1 MNIKL
6 EIKSILHDSA
16 YYPQLHIPA
25 PIRHRLQQI
34 FNFLERPPR
43 HGNFEIVEVS
53 PERMAAYQAIRSERD
68 HQDEQWG
75 KTQSSGR
82 PGNGERSLDEF
93 ALYIS
98 GYADTLRGF
107 CTEFTDANTKLHAV
121 RKIAAL
127 CVWCMEQ
134 HGALPRDMSKTKV
147 ISR

>member
-1 MNIKL
+1 MNIKQ
-6 EIKSILHDSA
+6 EIQNILNDSDT
-16 YYPQLHIPA
+16 YPQL
-25 PIRHRLQQI
+25 RLPKHTEDRLRRILKYLDTPGQGSG
-34 FNFLERPPR
+34 NLELVD
-43 HGNFEIVEVS
+43 IS
-53 PERMAAYQAIRSERD
+53 PGRMKGYRAIKSERD
-68 HQDEQWG
+68 YQDEQWG

-98 GYADTLRGF
+98 GHADVLRGF

-134 HGALPRDMSKTKV
+134 HGAMIRDGRKNK
-147 ISR
+147 